1 MLLALVAC
9 QQQPQGFEVVFDL
22 KNATD
27 CSVGVSQRIPN
38 PTAWYTDTFNLK
50 DGKAVF
56 KGQVDYPRFVSFVF
70 KNGEEE
76 FYGSCGFFLDN
87 EKVKVTGDF
96 KDLKNVIIE
105 GGKTQQEYATIMKNG
120 KDIFRK
126 YRDLSYVRGKAFK
139 DNRHVYDSLT
149 PSVDAA
155 YDEVMEY
162 ILSLPGYSTSQV
174 APYFVSEYFNTGNM
188 EMFEKALDAFDISMS
203 TNAYVSSC
211 RQELD
216 AEKCVLPGKPAYD
229 FSLQDLDGKTY
240 KLSDFRGKYVLL
252 EFSASWCGWCK
263 LEIPYLQRV
272 YKDTKNKNF
281 VMFTINLDE
290 ERTKWEDD
298 VKKHNLP
305 WTVLSDLQGFK
316 SPVAKNYNVSGIPMI
331 YLINPDGVIEEKG
344 LRREPMIEYINNLFK
359 R

>member
-1 MLLALVAC
+1 MKRFFLSVVMLLALVAC

-216 AEKCVLPGKPAYD
+216 AEK
-229 FSLQDLDGKTY
+229 
-240 KLSDFRGKYVLL
+240 
-252 EFSASWCGWCK
+252 
-263 LEIPYLQRV
+263 
-272 YKDTKNKNF
+272 
-281 VMFTINLDE
+281 
-290 ERTKWEDD
+290 
-298 VKKHNLP
+298 
-305 WTVLSDLQGFK
+305 
-316 SPVAKNYNVSGIPMI
+316 
-331 YLINPDGVIEEKG
+331 
-344 LRREPMIEYINNLFK
+344 
-359 R
+359 